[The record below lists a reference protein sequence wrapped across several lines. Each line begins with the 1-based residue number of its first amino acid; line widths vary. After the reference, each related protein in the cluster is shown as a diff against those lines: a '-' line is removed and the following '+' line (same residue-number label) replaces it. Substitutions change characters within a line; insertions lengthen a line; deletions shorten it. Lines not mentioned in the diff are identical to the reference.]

1 MRGIRITKGRGT
13 SSILSSAS
21 PCMHRYQAAHVCTV
35 CYAHAR
41 NALRTQ
47 SNRKPRVFQFMSRP
61 RTVWTPVVF
70 EILVEASPLEA
81 SVALEFSRFRL
92 ESSAIRIAPSHLRYR
107 HLDSMLAYILGFFYF
122 YAELLRLELQ
132 MLVHPEDYK
141 LSKFMLWT
149 VYSCETAV
157 KRNTG
162 RDVHE
167 MRDTVKNL
175 LDGFI
180 FVNDGSVGDHRST
193 IVKYSSLMHFRLTC
207 SRWYPSF
214 RCNRY

>member
-1 MRGIRITKGRGT
+1 MLFRNFSSISRANSPLANARTFVVDKGGEKKKKELLAGHPEVMRGIRITKGRGT

-141 LSKFMLWT
+141 LSKFML
-149 VYSCETAV
+149 
-157 KRNTG
+157 
-162 RDVHE
+162 
-167 MRDTVKNL
+167 
-175 LDGFI
+175 
-180 FVNDGSVGDHRST
+180 
-193 IVKYSSLMHFRLTC
+193 
-207 SRWYPSF
+207 
-214 RCNRY
+214 

>member
-1 MRGIRITKGRGT
+1 MNGALPVIFLRFLRANSPLAKARTFVVDKGGGKEKKKEKKKNCSRVIPKLCEEFVSPKGRGT

-81 SVALEFSRFRL
+81 SAALEFSRFRL
-92 ESSAIRIAPSHLRYR
+92 ESSAIRIAPS
-107 HLDSMLAYILGFFYF
+107 A
-122 YAELLRLELQ
+122 
-132 MLVHPEDYK
+132 
-141 LSKFMLWT
+141 
-149 VYSCETAV
+149 
-157 KRNTG
+157 
-162 RDVHE
+162 
-167 MRDTVKNL
+167 
-175 LDGFI
+175 
-180 FVNDGSVGDHRST
+180 
-193 IVKYSSLMHFRLTC
+193 SSIPT
-207 SRWYPSF
+207 S
-214 RCNRY
+214 